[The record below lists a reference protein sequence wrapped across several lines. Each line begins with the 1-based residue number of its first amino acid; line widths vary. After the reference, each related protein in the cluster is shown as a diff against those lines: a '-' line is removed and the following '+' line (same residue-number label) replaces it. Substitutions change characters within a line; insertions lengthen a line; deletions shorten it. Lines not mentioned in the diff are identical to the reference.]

1 MPLQRDIQNLIQAE
15 RDYRFAQDLM
25 DVFELALIKLCSGVE
40 EQVEVKPVSKPIKRI
55 AVEEKKQVTQ
65 LQTKV
70 EDKVEEPIQSQTDL
84 LSSFKP
90 LEEEPKPE
98 SKVIKE
104 EKNNVII
111 KRKGLDDLLESAV

>member
-1 MPLQRDIQNLIQAE
+1 
-15 RDYRFAQDLM
+15 M

-90 LEEEPKPE
+90 LEELKPE
-98 SKVIKE
+98 PMVIKE
-104 EKNNVII
+104 EKKEVEK
-111 KRKGLDDLLESAV
+111 KR